1 MKQLM
6 FAVRLIVFAA
16 FVVFGIIWSSNQSET
31 IAALWA
37 VSFGVTALL
46 AVAADLPADK
56 RLSPSQLWAAVP
68 GPSKDPAD
76 YR

>member
-6 FAVRLIVFAA
+6 FAVRLIAFAA
-16 FVVFGIIWSSNQSET
+16 FVVFGIVWSSDQNET
-31 IAALWA
+31 IAVLWA
-37 VSFGVTALL
+37 ISFGVTALL
-46 AVAADLPADK
+46 AVAADVPAEK
-56 RLSPSQLWAAVP
+56 RRSPAQLWAAVP